1 MEPISSLSREFLY
14 IPVKGPSGGEG
25 VEVAFTNEAGEPT
38 ETDWHDATW
47 DNHSAAGADAKI
59 LVGPGGDGAVALPE
73 GTYRA
78 WVRVSALVEKP
89 VLPGGLVPVI

>member
-14 IPVKGPSGGEG
+14 IPVNGPAGGEA
-25 VEVAFTNEAGEPT
+25 VEVAFTNEDGEPA
-38 ETDWHDATW
+38 EADWHDAMWHTVT
-47 DNHSAAGADAKI
+47 AEKAVAKI
-59 LVGPGGDGAVALPE
+59 LVGPGAGAVALPE

-78 WVRVSALVEKP
+78 WVRVTSAVEQP

>member
-14 IPVKGPSGGEG
+14 IPVKGASGAEG
-25 VEVAFTNEAGEPT
+25 VKVAFTNEDGKPT
-38 ETDWHDATW
+38 EDDWHDATW
-47 DNHSAAGADAKI
+47 ANVTAAGAEAEI
-59 LVGPGGDGAVALPE
+59 LVGPGGGAVLPE

-78 WVRVSALVEKP
+78 WVRVTSAVEQP

>member
-25 VEVAFTNEAGEPT
+25 VEVAFTTEDGEPT
-38 ETDWHDATW
+38 EADWRDATW
-47 DNHSAAGADAKI
+47 DNHTAAGADAKI
-59 LVGPGGDGAVALPE
+59 LVGPGEGAVALPD

-78 WVRVSALVEKP
+78 WVRVTSTVEQP

>member
-25 VEVAFTNEAGEPT
+25 VEVAFTNEDGEPT

-47 DNHSAAGADAKI
+47 DNVTAAGADAKI
-59 LVGPGGDGAVALPE
+59 LVGPGEGAVSLPE

-78 WVRVSALVEKP
+78 WVRVTSSVEQP